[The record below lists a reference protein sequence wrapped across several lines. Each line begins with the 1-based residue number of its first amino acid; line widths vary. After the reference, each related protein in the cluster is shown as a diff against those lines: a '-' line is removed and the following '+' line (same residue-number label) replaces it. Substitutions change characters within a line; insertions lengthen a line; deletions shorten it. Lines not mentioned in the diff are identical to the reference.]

1 MPFSPKTYTFL
12 CGCFAA
18 LGSILF
24 GYDLGIIASILPNTD
39 FLRVT
44 GHPNAN
50 YLGFIVSAFLLGAF
64 VGCIPAAILA
74 DRYGR
79 RLAILV
85 GSIVFLLGGT
95 LQTAAQNKGMM
106 LAGRFFAGFSVGML
120 SQLAPLYQ
128 SEIAHP
134 SIRGRLTTLQ
144 QFFLGIGAFI
154 ASFVG
159 YGCFKN
165 YPDGP
170 AGWRLPLALQMA
182 PAIPLAAMIFLF
194 PESPRWLCKVGRD
207 NDAINAL
214 ARLHANG
221 NINNIFV
228 QSEIYELKLSVDEE
242 ARLTKN
248 AWRQIFTIPQNLRR
262 LFLGFVL
269 QASAQ
274 FTGVSVIQYSDG
286 YSKRGVEDSTSVFAT
301 IGIDASKTLLL
312 QSINSILALIGQAA
326 CVAFV
331 DRLGR
336 RKPLIVANIVSG
348 MTFVAATGIQATYA
362 NSKHKISAG
371 WAFVMMTWIFNFA
384 FSSGIGPL
392 SWAYPVEILNTGIRA
407 KGTALTSMGAWLF
420 NFFIGQISPIALQN
434 IQWKYY
440 IVFAVGGFTNALTI
454 YLFFPETKGRTLE
467 EMDAYFAR
475 TYWIVPLAEV
485 ETIDHRAREQDFA
498 QGIVPLTKEKIIGG
512 HGSQNDEKL
521 DIVHNEKVDVS
532 SV

>member
-1 MPFSPKTYTFL
+1 MPFAPKTYTFL

-64 VGCIPAAILA
+64 FGCIPAAILA

-85 GSIVFLLGGT
+85 GAIVFLLGGT

-106 LAGRFFAGFSVGML
+106 LAGRFFAGFAVGML

-159 YGCFKN
+159 YGCYKN

-182 PAIPLAAMIFLF
+182 PAVPLAAMIFLF

-207 NDAINAL
+207 EDAIKSL

-221 NINNIFV
+221 NVNDVFV

-262 LFLGFVL
+262 VFLGFVL
-269 QASAQ
+269 QASVQ
-274 FTGVSVIQYSDG
+274 FTGVSVIQY
-286 YSKRGVEDSTSVFAT
+286 YSTLIFST
-301 IGIDASKTLLL
+301 IGIDANKTLLL
-312 QSINSILALIGQAA
+312 QSINSILALFGEA
-326 CVAFV
+326 CCIAFV

-336 RKPLIVANIVSG
+336 RWPLIGANIVSG
-348 MTFVAATGIQATYA
+348 MTFIAATAIQAIYP
-362 NSKHKISAG
+362 NSHHKVSAG

-384 FSSGIGPL
+384 FSSAIGPI

-420 NFFIGQISPIALQN
+420 NFFIGQVSPIALQN
-434 IQWKYY
+434 IGWKYY
-440 IVFAVGGFTNALTI
+440 IVFAVGGFTNALTV

-467 EMDAYFAR
+467 EMDGYFAR
-475 TYWIVPLAEV
+475 TYWIVPLAAHEV
-485 ETIDHRAREQDFA
+485 IDHRAREKDLS
-498 QGIVPLTKEKIIGG
+498 QGIVPLTNEKVVGVRSI
-512 HGSQNDEKL
+512 SPNDDYKG
-521 DIVHNEKVDVS
+521 DIVHNEKVGGT